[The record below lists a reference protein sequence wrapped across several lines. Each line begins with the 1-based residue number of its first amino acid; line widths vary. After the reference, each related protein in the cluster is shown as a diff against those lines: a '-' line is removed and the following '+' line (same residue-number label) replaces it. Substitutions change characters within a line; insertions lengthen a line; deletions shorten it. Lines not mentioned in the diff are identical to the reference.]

1 MIKLATKND
10 LEGVSKLRD
19 YVHSFMQ
26 IIIQSFLK
34 K

>member
-19 YVHSFMQ
+19 YVHSIHANNTF
-26 IIIQSFLK
+26 
-34 K
+34 